1 MERCCHSFDNNH
13 LVTVREWW
21 SWLQEQNN
29 VDCWEETG
37 NDKSDSLLTSPSF
50 TSLRILRTLWLL
62 KNVSQLPP
70 LLTAGLS
77 YNSIGFTGLR
87 HMKANVLLWDFAKGR
102 QPRGSP
108 TYSLSSTLCMLHP
121 IDAFSAVS
129 VSWNV
134 SVNRCCVRWT
144 LLGSKVRSSQQALSG
159 FMVCSSRWVRNIRTS
174 AASHRHP
181 VNIGTLEKTVKNLSN

>member
-1 MERCCHSFDNNH
+1 MERCCHSFNNNH

-29 VDCWEETG
+29 AGCWEETG

-50 TSLRILRTLWLL
+50 TGLRILRTLWLL
-62 KNVSQLPP
+62 KNVTQLPP
-70 LLTAGLS
+70 LLTTIRS
-77 YNSIGFTGLR
+77 HNSHERKCVTLR
-87 HMKANVLLWDFAKGR
+87 LRERKTASSW
-102 QPRGSP
+102 SP
-108 TYSLSSTLCMLHP
+108 TDSLSSRYVIQMYFLL
-121 IDAFSAVS
+121 S
-129 VSWNV
+129 VCLSWNV

-159 FMVCSSRWVRNIRTS
+159 FMVCSSRWVRHIRTS

-181 VNIGTLEKTVKNLSN
+181 VSTGTL